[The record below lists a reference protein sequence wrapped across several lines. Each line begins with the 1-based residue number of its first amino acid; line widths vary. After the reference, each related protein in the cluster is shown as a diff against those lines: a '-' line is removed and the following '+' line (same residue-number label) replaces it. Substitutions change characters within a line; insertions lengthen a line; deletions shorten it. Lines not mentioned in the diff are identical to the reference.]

1 MNFAIRSV
9 NLLADNKKCKLKR
22 TETLLHHGISNQ
34 QQVTD
39 QSTIDYIYITQLIY
53 SFGIYGYLKTIK
65 DGQLASPQNR
75 WWHDFHSKL

>member
-9 NLLADNKKCKLKR
+9 NLLADNKKMQIKANGNIAASW
-22 TETLLHHGISNQ
+22 HQ
-34 QQVTD
+34 QSAVTD